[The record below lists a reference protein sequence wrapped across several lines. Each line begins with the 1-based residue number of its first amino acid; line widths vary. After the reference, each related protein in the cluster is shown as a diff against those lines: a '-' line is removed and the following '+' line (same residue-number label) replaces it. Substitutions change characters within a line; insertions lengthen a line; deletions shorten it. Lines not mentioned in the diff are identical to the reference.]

1 MSISVS
7 GRRCSPTSS
16 RVVVEH
22 LALILLRVPFFDV
35 ESTYLVE
42 SLVGLLVFCYPI
54 ELLHIV
60 VQEAN
65 TTDLFR
71 EAGVDDIILNT
82 RCDPAERPIP
92 FKQEVSQ
99 HVRSAFA
106 RVTSVEPEVHERA
119 EIVYCFSSYLV
130 FAVVVNQPEDLQTVN
145 SSLVVPLMVIPEPR

>member
-1 MSISVS
+1 MSVGVS
-7 GRRCSPTSS
+7 SRRCSPTSS

-42 SLVGLLVFCYPI
+42 SLVGLLVFCSPI

-60 VQEAN
+60 VQETN

-82 RCDPAERPIP
+82 RCDPA
-92 FKQEVSQ
+92 
-99 HVRSAFA
+99 
-106 RVTSVEPEVHERA
+106 
-119 EIVYCFSSYLV
+119 
-130 FAVVVNQPEDLQTVN
+130 
-145 SSLVVPLMVIPEPR
+145 

>member
-1 MSISVS
+1 MSS
-7 GRRCSPTSS
+7 RRSSPTPS
-16 RVVVEH
+16 RVVIEH
-22 LALILLRVPFFDV
+22 LALVLLRVPLFDI
-35 ESTYLVE
+35 EPTYLVE
-42 SLVGLLVFCYPI
+42 SVISLFVFCPPI

-65 TTDLFR
+65 ATDLFR
-71 EAGVDDIILNT
+71 EAGVDDIVLGT

-99 HVRSAFA
+99 HIRSAFA

-145 SSLVVPLMVIPEPR
+145 SSFVVPLMVIPKPR